1 MIKGTHIGLSYMYLR
16 SSLDYLIS
24 YHWPIFVLL
33 HWNHFYLSL
42 ITLFCSQWTFHLF
55 ITIIHS
61 FPYLLFHVAGS
72 SLYTQKGSF
81 LLWTSKKGNKEL
93 ILLLPTMSSL
103 LKKFNINFI
112 KIQINICIYFFF
124 EWNLSWGIIFLK
136 RRLMYSVTALVDSW
150 STEEPTNHVLRFPWI
165 L

>member
-1 MIKGTHIGLSYMYLR
+1 MIKGYSHWSQSYV
-16 SSLDYLIS
+16 SS
-24 YHWPIFVLL
+24 FVLGL
-33 HWNHFYLSL
+33 FNLLSL
-42 ITLFCSQWTFHLF
+42 TYICSPSLKSLLPLTYHFILLTMNFHLF

-81 LLWTSKKGNKEL
+81 LLWTSKKGNKKL

-112 KIQINICIYFFF
+112 KIQINKCIYFFF